1 VVVGGIA
8 GNANTTGQEN
18 AFFGYGA
25 GYNNTTG
32 SQNTYVGRGAS
43 KAAGS
48 EMTTGSKNTIIG
60 AYTGNQGGLD
70 IRTSS
75 NYIVL
80 SDGDGNPRI
89 YVKDNGSVNVATT
102 NDYGSYVGNINV
114 GSGGFTT
121 GFGTSNGKYRN
132 IYSSDSGGSII
143 LKFHSGSNVASLS
156 TGGAWTDASDAS
168 YKRDI
173 EDLSYGISTVK
184 ALQPRLYHLVA
195 NENDDDPQIG
205 FVAQE
210 IETHVPEVV
219 VSDEDKDGS
228 IKKGVSYGRM
238 TAVLTKAL
246 QEAIEKI
253 ETLETK
259 VAALEAK

>member
-1 VVVGGIA
+1 VTTDSNAGDDSGGVLVFNTKPETGTLAERLRIA
-8 GNANTTGQEN
+8 
-18 AFFGYGA
+18 
-25 GYNNTTG
+25 
-32 SQNTYVGRGAS
+32 
-43 KAAGS
+43 
-48 EMTTGSKNTIIG
+48 
-60 AYTGNQGGLD
+60 
-70 IRTSS
+70 
-75 NYIVL
+75 
-80 SDGDGNPRI
+80 SDGTI
-89 YVKDNGSVNVATT
+89 YANYSATQ
-102 NDYGSYVGNINV
+102 YGSYTGNINV

-173 EDLSYGISTVK
+173 VDLSYGIDTVK
-184 ALQPRLYHLVA
+184 AMQPRIYHLVA

-228 IKKGVSYGRM
+228 IKKGVSYGRV

-253 ETLETK
+253 ETLENK
-259 VAALEAK
+259 VAALENAE